1 MFWNGQC
8 GDDILICLF
17 VEVLKVSGLMLHD

>member
-8 GDDILICLF
+8 GDDMFICLC